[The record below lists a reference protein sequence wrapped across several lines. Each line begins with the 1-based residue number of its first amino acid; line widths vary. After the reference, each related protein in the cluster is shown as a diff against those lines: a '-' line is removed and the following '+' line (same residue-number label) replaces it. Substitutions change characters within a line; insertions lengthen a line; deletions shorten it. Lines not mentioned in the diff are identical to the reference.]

1 LANPFDPASCQAI
14 VQSLPGAVLL
24 VDAELRVVLANR
36 AASLLFGTSL
46 ERLRSVSLLTLVPNP
61 DLAKWLREFG
71 SRRTK
76 MIETTLPP
84 TRRNRVPRT
93 VKIAATRMTAT
104 VRTRRAPS
112 ASRSRELRLLL
123 IEDIS
128 DRVILETQLL
138 QTEKQA
144 AMGQLAAGL
153 LHEVRNPVASLG
165 TNLLFAR
172 EKLAHEYS
180 ADAEITQ
187 ALNVSLEQLDHMRQL
202 LETLSSLPRR
212 TPPQFA
218 RADLHELVRQSV
230 RFIAREAEARGI
242 QVTVAFA
249 PLPMVCEMDVR
260 TIKQVLLNLL
270 MNAVEAMPAGGRLG
284 VRTSHRE
291 QSAHAEASAV
301 IEIADTGVGIPESD
315 LRLVFRPLF
324 STKPRGTGLGLSFC
338 RQAVEEH
345 GGDIRLASRGR
356 DRGTI
361 ATVSLPID
369 QSTNEPPR
377 NDPHEPPAS
386 GPDHR

>member
-1 LANPFDPASCQAI
+1 LANTFNSSSCQAI
-14 VQSLPGAVLL
+14 VQSLPAAVVL
-24 VDAELRVVLANR
+24 VDAELRVLLANR
-36 AASLLFGTSL
+36 AASLLFGVSL
-46 ERLRSVSLLTLVPNP
+46 ERLRSISLLTLVPNP

-84 TRRNRVPRT
+84 TRRSRVPRT
-93 VKIAATRMTAT
+93 VRIAATRMTAT
-104 VRTRRAPS
+104 TRSRRVSS

-123 IEDIS
+123 VEDIS
-128 DRVILETQLL
+128 DRVILETQLV

-172 EKLAHEYS
+172 ERVAQAYS
-180 ADAEITQ
+180 ADEEITH
-187 ALNVSLEQLDHMRQL
+187 ALTVSLEQLDHMRQL
-202 LETLSSLPRR
+202 LGTLSAFPRR
-212 TPPQFA
+212 TPPQFV
-218 RADLHELVRQSV
+218 RTDLHELVRQSV

-249 PLPMVCEMDVR
+249 PRPMFCEIDVR

-270 MNAVEAMPAGGRLG
+270 MNAVEAMPSGGRLG

-291 QSAHAEASAV
+291 LSVHAEASAV
-301 IEIADTGVGIPESD
+301 VADTGVGIPDTD

-345 GGDIRLASRGR
+345 GGEIRLASGGR

-377 NDPHEPPAS
+377 DDPHEPPAS

>member
-1 LANPFDPASCQAI
+1 MANTFNSSSCQAI
-14 VQSLPGAVLL
+14 VQSLPAAVVL
-24 VDAELRVVLANR
+24 VDAELRVLLANR
-36 AASLLFGTSL
+36 AASLLFGVSL
-46 ERLRSVSLLTLVPNP
+46 ERLRSISLLTLVPNP

-84 TRRNRVPRT
+84 TRRSRVPRT
-93 VKIAATRMTAT
+93 VRIAATRMTAT
-104 VRTRRAPS
+104 TRSRRVSS

-123 IEDIS
+123 VEDIS
-128 DRVILETQLL
+128 DRVILETQLV

-172 EKLAHEYS
+172 ERVAQAYS
-180 ADAEITQ
+180 ADEEITH
-187 ALNVSLEQLDHMRQL
+187 ALTVSLEQLDHMRQL
-202 LETLSSLPRR
+202 LGTLSAFPRR
-212 TPPQFA
+212 TPPQFV
-218 RADLHELVRQSV
+218 RTDLHELVRQSV

-249 PLPMVCEMDVR
+249 PRPMFCEIDVR

-270 MNAVEAMPAGGRLG
+270 MNAVEAMPSGGRLG

-291 QSAHAEASAV
+291 LSVHAEASAV
-301 IEIADTGVGIPESD
+301 VEIADTGVGIPDTD

-345 GGDIRLASRGR
+345 GGEIRLASGGR

-377 NDPHEPPAS
+377 DDPHEPPAS